1 MIKIINH
8 GVFES
13 TEHFDTDVTPQ
24 REVKEFEIELYSGC
38 GGFSVINGTKYS
50 HAGAHIICALPG
62 DTRFSIGRFNCRF
75 IHFESDDPLLC
86 ELMRKLP
93 KCSETASVDEF
104 LPYFN
109 ALCERFSDPI
119 AQNAMNSGT
128 VLCLASRISAIGV
141 SNGKKNHRYGK
152 NILEAKEYM
161 DRNFGEKITL
171 EILAEKTY
179 LSRNFFRKVFTEIME
194 ISPQKYLTG
203 IRISHAVHM
212 IREGMPYKDVAQSCG
227 FDSQSY
233 MNYVFKKET
242 GRTPS
247 MYR

>member
-1 MIKIINH
+1 
-8 GVFES
+8 
-13 TEHFDTDVTPQ
+13 
-24 REVKEFEIELYSGC
+24 
-38 GGFSVINGTKYS
+38 
-50 HAGAHIICALPG
+50 
-62 DTRFSIGRFNCRF
+62 
-75 IHFESDDPLLC
+75 
-86 ELMRKLP
+86 
-93 KCSETASVDEF
+93 
-104 LPYFN
+104 
-109 ALCERFSDPI
+109 
-119 AQNAMNSGT
+119 
-128 VLCLASRISAIGV
+128 
-141 SNGKKNHRYGK
+141 
-152 NILEAKEYM
+152 M

-171 EILAEKTY
+171 EILAEKAY